1 MKAVV
6 TGLSAYKRH
15 GLPELR
21 ADVRLETGEIVP
33 VYHSP
38 RGERNVEV
46 TRDWT
51 MSVELT
57 PERAGRSDLNGPEVH
72 IVAETSEE
80 YGVRYRIAS
89 YQADAS
95 VLDDVF
101 AAIG

>member
-6 TGLSAYKRH
+6 VGLSAYKRN
-15 GLPELR
+15 GMPELR
-21 ADVRLETGEIVP
+21 ADVKLETGEVVP

-38 RGERNVEV
+38 RETNVEV

-51 MSVELT
+51 VGVDLT
-57 PERAGRSDLNGPEVH
+57 PERAGRSDLNGPEVSV
-72 IVAETSEE
+72 VAEASEE
-80 YGVRYRIAS
+80 YGVRYRLAS
-89 YQADAS
+89 YQADQS

>member
-1 MKAVV
+1 MKATV

-21 ADVRLETGEIVP
+21 ADVKLETGDIVP

-38 RGERNVEV
+38 RETNVEV

-51 MSVELT
+51 ASVDLT

-80 YGVRYRIAS
+80 YGVRYRLAS
-89 YQADAS
+89 YQADQS

-101 AAIG
+101 ASIA